1 MFTWIVEWMTVCKTM
16 DRSKYYCVYNPRNN
30 YKSKKNI
37 IEIWGPPAV
46 FDTPIAA
53 SAWCTSM
60 ITLFYFCTEWTRP
73 HGQHTARH
81 QDGQQDSGRLK
92 HNAPL
97 HAMLHI
103 ACGAHTPYSYIVSIF
118 FKLNSLNLS
127 LHPRPPFKQY
137 RGKAT
142 LYHHQGI
149 FIVYTQRSYTDEATI

>member
-1 MFTWIVEWMTVCKTM
+1 MTVCKTM
-16 DRSKYYCVYNPRNN
+16 DRSKYYCVCNPRNN